1 MLSQLI
7 IMILLPLIGCLFA
20 LTSAKKTINAFNVTV
35 FTLVSNILV
44 MLKLFSLIDISSP
57 SLQLRQSYE
66 WISEFN
72 LRTTYG
78 VDAFSLILLLG
89 IYISGDVRTFVDH
102 QDRFSCIR
110 RFPGKDCTVQSR
122 AYDQIIIMHGNV
134 SFIFV

>member
-72 LRTTYG
+72 LRTTFG

-89 IYISGDVRTFVDH
+89 IYIS
-102 QDRFSCIR
+102 
-110 RFPGKDCTVQSR
+110 
-122 AYDQIIIMHGNV
+122 IIIALIGLRPEDKNNKSLMLLT
-134 SFIFV
+134 S